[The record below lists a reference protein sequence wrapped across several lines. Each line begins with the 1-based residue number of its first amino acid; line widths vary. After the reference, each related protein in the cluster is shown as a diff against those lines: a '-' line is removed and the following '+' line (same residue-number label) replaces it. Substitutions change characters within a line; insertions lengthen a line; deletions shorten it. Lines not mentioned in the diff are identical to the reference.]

1 MFCCSTKSAIT
12 SDDVPSLRCTAITLK
27 GQQCKKLASG
37 DNKLCDQ
44 HKSMAKKALELSQ
57 LAVSGDTST
66 TDGSAPDVRNA
77 GGRLKSRV
85 FLRIR
90 GVENLKFVE
99 KKIAHLV
106 RDASISSMR
115 EKVLSVRG
123 EEAFYTSTSRLG
135 PRTRSMTNAAADAA
149 LDAAIAAPV
158 GSTKNRQ
165 TLHVDHTFEC
175 QQLAHCIVQTEAF
188 HEENA
193 ILLSSIDINV
203 GSDVLS
209 RQPMVV
215 RHFLSPLY
223 KVQNCVGDQTLFNLR
238 LLDDSLNETKG
249 QTVKNF
255 IQSRYNSKKDH
266 VGLRSGFRACA
277 AVKDGRITRE
287 DADEL
292 ATKLSKEM
300 ALTSDTYCKRLE
312 EKGKLLMYTIY
323 ASPAARSQQDRR
335 IDGLSESI
343 KNLCAELEENS

>member
-12 SDDVPSLRCTAITLK
+12 SDVPSTRCTAITLK

-44 HKSMAKKALELSQ
+44 HKSMAKKALEHSQ
-57 LAVSGDTST
+57 QVASGVTSS
-66 TDGSAPDVRNA
+66 TDDATPDVRNA

-90 GVENLKFVE
+90 GIDNLKFVE

-115 EKVLSVRG
+115 EKVLQVRG

-135 PRTRSMTNAAADAA
+135 PRTRLMTNAAADEA
-149 LDAAIAAPV
+149 LDAAI
-158 GSTKNRQ
+158 GLSKTHQ

-175 QQLAHCIVQTEAF
+175 QQLAHCTVQTEAF

-193 ILLSSIDINV
+193 ILLSSIDINI

-215 RHFLSPLY
+215 RNFLSPLY

-266 VGLRSGFRACA
+266 VGLRSGFRECA

-300 ALTSDTYCKRLE
+300 ARISDTFCKRLE
-312 EKGKLLMYTIY
+312 EKGKLPMYAVY
-323 ASPAARSQQDRR
+323 SSPAARSQQDRR
-335 IDGLSESI
+335 IDGLSETI
-343 KNLCAELEENS
+343 NNLCAELEESS